1 MKFGIKFAASIGAIA
16 AASVALG
23 AVAVQARQAAP
34 THPGAKVFDTYCS
47 ACHTQPGAP
56 TLESLHMMSGATLS
70 TALTT
75 GKMREQGG
83 VVPFGE
89 MQLLLD
95 WLAAKPP
102 VDDKWLTSNMCT
114 ADKAKVSLAGPETF
128 ARVGVDFDNTR
139 NMKKG
144 RSGLTTAD
152 VSNLEVA
159 WSIGFPLTTS
169 MRSAP
174 VIVGNTLFA
183 SGSASGYLF
192 AIDTKSGCF
201 KWAYR
206 APTQI
211 RTSLSYG
218 QIGKVKA
225 LVFAD
230 LSGQVQA
237 VNAQTGKL
245 IWSVDGRHD
254 PESILTGA
262 PVLWKDRIIVPVSA
276 NDVQRAQNPAFECCK
291 SHGAVVALRA
301 SDGKRLWI
309 AHTME
314 AAKLTG
320 EKNSIGTRLW
330 GPSGAPIWS
339 SPAID
344 EKTNTLYI
352 GTGENTSFPHT
363 KTSDSIWA
371 IDIKTGKTKWFFQ
384 ALVPDVWNMSCPR
397 GPNCPASKDA
407 AGNLLSVSKDYDF
420 GAGPLVAKGADGK
433 TVILGGQKS
442 GDVWGINEKGEKIW
456 NQRFGLGSAL
466 GGVHWGMASDAG
478 KLYAPIAD
486 RAGYGL
492 YALEIG
498 TGKVLWQTRT
508 DPTAGNLTLS
518 AAPLVVDKA
527 VIAATLSGRLVIF
540 NADDG
545 KVTATYNTNQE
556 FKTLNGVPGK
566 GGSVDAQ
573 VIAAGDG
580 MLFVGSGYSGFG
592 APAGNM
598 LIAYK
603 PKK

>member
-1 MKFGIKFAASIGAIA
+1 MKFAIKVAAAISAIA
-16 AASVALG
+16 AASAGIGVF
-23 AVAVQARQAAP
+23 AVNAQQAAP
-34 THPGAKVFDTYCS
+34 HPGAKVFDTYCA

-56 TLESLHMMSGATLS
+56 TLEALKMMSYQTLS

-75 GKMREQGG
+75 GKMREQGS

-89 MQLLLD
+89 LQQLYD
-95 WLAAKPP
+95 WLPAKPP
-102 VDDKWLTSNMCT
+102 VDSKWLTSNQCP
-114 ADKAKVSLAGPETF
+114 ADKAKVNLKAAETF
-128 ARVGVDFDNTR
+128 TRVGVDYDNAR
-139 NMKKG
+139 NMKAA
-144 RSGLTTAD
+144 RAGLTTAD
-152 VSNLEVA
+152 VANLEVA
-159 WSIGFPLTTS
+159 WTIGFPLTTS

-174 VIVGNTLFA
+174 VVVGDTLFA
-183 SGSASGYLF
+183 SGAASGYLF
-192 AIDTKSGCF
+192 AIDTRSGCF
-201 KWAYR
+201 KWSYK

-218 QIGKVKA
+218 PIGKVKA

-237 VNAQTGKL
+237 VNAETGKL
-245 IWSVDGRHD
+245 IWSVEGRHD

-262 PVLWKDRIIVPVSA
+262 PVIWKDRIIVPVSA
-276 NDVQRAQNPAFECCK
+276 NDVARAQNPTFECCK
-291 SHGAVVALRA
+291 SHGAVVALSA
-301 SDGKRLWI
+301 KDGKRLWI

-314 AAKLTG
+314 PAKPTG
-320 EKNSIGTRLW
+320 EKNSVGTKLW

-363 KTSDSIWA
+363 KTSDAIWA
-371 IDIKTGKTKWFFQ
+371 IDIRNGKTKWFFQ
-384 ALVPDVWNMSCPR
+384 ALVPDVWNMACPR
-397 GPNCPASKDA
+397 GPNCPATKDA

-420 GAGPLVAKGADGK
+420 GAGPIVAKGSNGK

-442 GDVWGINEKGEKIW
+442 GDVWGIDDKGQKIW
-456 NQRFGLGSAL
+456 NEKFGNGSPL

-478 KLYAPIAD
+478 KVYAPIAD

-492 YALEIG
+492 YALDIG
-498 TGKVLWQTRT
+498 TGKKAWETRT
-508 DPTAGNLTLS
+508 AEGVGNLTLS

-527 VIAATLSGRLVIF
+527 VIAATLQGRLVVF

-545 KVTATYNTNQE
+545 KVLANYNTNQE
-556 FKTLNGVPGK
+556 FKTLNGIPGK

-573 VIAAGDG
+573 TIAAGDG

-592 APAGNM
+592 APAGNV